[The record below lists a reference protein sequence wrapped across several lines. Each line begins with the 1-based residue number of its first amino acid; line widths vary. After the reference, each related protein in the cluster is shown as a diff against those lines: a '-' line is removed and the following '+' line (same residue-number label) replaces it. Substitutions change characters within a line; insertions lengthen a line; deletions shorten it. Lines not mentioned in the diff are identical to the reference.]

1 MKERIVY
8 LVPGFFG
15 FTSLGTLNYF
25 RGVAEFL
32 EEEMARLGHKAR
44 VVACATE
51 PTGSIRRRADHLLQH
66 VLDTGG
72 LEARELHFV
81 GHSTGGLDVRLLLS
95 PGVRL
100 RDDGNEDEVIRRTRT
115 AITVS
120 TPHSGTPLANFFLTT
135 QGQRLLE
142 TLAILA
148 TSRQGRGALWA
159 GAQALS
165 LLASLDN
172 WTGRTDTF
180 LDELSRNIL
189 SRVTLSPGDPM
200 FAFLEAVKSDQGLV
214 IQLTPEAMDLIRAA
228 LPDHPAIR
236 YGCVITAA
244 PPSLKAFSP
253 RDFLSPERAI
263 FASLFIALHAIVG
276 RASDQYPC
284 PTPSPADR
292 ALLTERLGFDVG
304 PRTNDGIVPTF
315 SQFHGSVVAVA
326 RADHLDVVGQFAGD
340 TAKPLDDWLP
350 SGARFDREGFEAVWK
365 KVAAAMVVHDRK

>member
-15 FTSLGTLNYF
+15 FASLGTVTYF
-25 RGVAEFL
+25 RGVAEVL
-32 EEEMARLGHKAR
+32 EEELARLGRKAR

-51 PTGSIRRRADHLLQH
+51 PTGSIRRRAEQLLQN

-100 RDDGNEDEVIRRTRT
+100 RDDGSEDEVIRRTRT

-120 TPHSGTPLANFFLTT
+120 TPHRGTPLANFFLTA

-148 TSRQGRGALWA
+148 TSRQGRGVLWV

-165 LLASLDN
+165 LVASLDN

-189 SRVTLSPGDPM
+189 SRVTLTPGDPM
-200 FAFLEAVKSDQGLV
+200 FAFLDAVKSDQGLV
-214 IQLTPEAMDLIRAA
+214 IQLTPEAMDLIHAA
-228 LPDHPAIR
+228 LPDNPGIR

-244 PPSLKAFSP
+244 PPSLQAFAP
-253 RDFLSPERAI
+253 RDFRSPDRAI

-276 RASDQYPC
+276 RASAQYPC

-292 ALLTERLGFDVG
+292 ALLIEGLGFDVG
-304 PRTNDGIVPTF
+304 PRTNDGIVPTL
-315 SQFHGSVVAVA
+315 SQLHGPVLAVA

-350 SGARFDREGFEAVWK
+350 SGSRFDQEGFEAVWK
-365 KVAAAMVVHDRK
+365 RVAAAMVVHDRK